1 MLKLVV
7 SCVFIALVTA
17 FAPRV
22 NQAPITIN
30 TDYGNTAHSRSS
42 RYVYAP
48 FKTALAMAQARAP
61 FKRPRRQNAPGNI
74 YVDER

>member
-17 FAPRV
+17 FAPWV

-30 TDYGNTAHSRSS
+30 TDYGNNAYSRGS
-42 RYVYAP
+42 RNVYTP
-48 FKTALAMAQARAP
+48 FKTALTMAQSRVP

-74 YVDER
+74 FVDER